1 MSPRPPG
8 TLHLLTRPSMFLL
21 HVPAVAA
28 VVAAVLLGN
37 WQIDAWQM
45 HREDRSAELA
55 DATPLPLENVLG
67 PDDVYPA
74 DAVGRPVSLSGEWLP
89 DSEVFVADRLLD
101 GEEGYWMVVPL
112 ATCGS
117 TKQDCEDPAAM
128 PVVLGWTPEVA
139 AAPVAPAGA
148 AEVTGWLQPGEAA
161 EEPDGDPQDDVLPS
175 LRIAELLQRLDKDVY
190 GGFVVLQEPAGAR
203 TGLEP
208 VTPASMPEA
217 PTSTALRNLL
227 YGIEWWFF
235 AGFAVF
241 LWWRWTKDEMEAA
254 RARHAGEMEDAEN
267 AGDAVSPVSTAA
279 EVEETVPHARLPSSP

>member
-1 MSPRPPG
+1 
-8 TLHLLTRPSMFLL
+8 MFLL

-45 HREDRSAELA
+45 HREDRAAELA
-55 DATPLPLENVLG
+55 DATPVPLQDVLG

-74 DAVGRPVSLSGEWLP
+74 DAVGRPVTLSGEWLP
-89 DSEVFVADRLLD
+89 ESRVFVSDRLLD
-101 GEEGYWMVVPL
+101 GAEGYWMVVPL

-117 TKQDCEDPAAM
+117 AQQDCQDPAAM
-128 PVVLGWTPEVA
+128 PVVLGWTPDVA
-139 AAPVAPAGA
+139 GAPAAPAGGV
-148 AEVTGWLQPGEAA
+148 EVTGWLQPGEAA
-161 EEPDGDPQDDVLPS
+161 EEPDSDSQDDVLPS
-175 LRIAELLQRLDKDVY
+175 LRIAELLQRLDEDVY
-190 GGFVVLQEPAGAR
+190 GGFVVLQEPAAAQ

-241 LWWRWTKDEMEAA
+241 LWWRWTKDEIDGA
-254 RARHAGEMEDAEN
+254 RARQAAGSEDAEV
-267 AGDAVSPVSTAA
+267 AVSPVSAAA
-279 EVEETVPHARLPSSP
+279 EEERTGPDARLPSSP